1 MSAES
6 DPALDTLL
14 MPFDEGLLSWPE
26 NGVAFL
32 RARDGAALHTRP
44 RPGLM
49 CEQSFKPDAE
59 ALQRSGFELLE
70 PDETGVEPR
79 RYPLVLVLPP
89 RQRDEA
95 RALLAR
101 AMAMTAPGGRVVASV
116 PNTEGARSAEEDLRK
131 LAGAVGH
138 LSKHK
143 CRVFWTAPLPEVADP
158 AHEALAAQWR
168 SLDSV
173 RPIGDGRFVSR
184 PGVFAWDRID
194 PASRLL
200 AEHLPASLAGHAAD
214 LGAGFGYL
222 SVELLA
228 RCPAI
233 HTLDLYEAEGRA
245 LDLARRNL
253 SAEASRARLGF
264 HWHDVTGG
272 LPQQYDVIV
281 SNPPFHT
288 QSRADRPDIGRRFIA
303 VAAEALKPG
312 GRLWLVAN
320 RHLPYESV
328 LTEAFGSVR
337 TVAQQDG
344 FKIIEAV
351 KAMPTKPE
359 RAPKPF
365 DRVATRNQHR

>member
-14 MPFDEGLLSWPE
+14 LPFDEGLLPWPE
-26 NGVAFL
+26 GGAAFL
-32 RARDGAALHTRP
+32 RARDGAALHREP
-44 RPGLM
+44 RPGLV
-49 CEQSFKPDAE
+49 CEQSFKPDAQ
-59 ALQRSGFELLE
+59 ALQRAGFELLD
-70 PDETGVEPR
+70 PDAADAGTR

-101 AMAMTAPGGRVVASV
+101 ALAMTAPGGRVIASV
-116 PNTEGARSAEEDLRK
+116 ANTEGARSAEEDLRT

-143 CRVFWTAPLPEVADP
+143 CRVFWTAPMPEVADP
-158 AHEALAAQWR
+158 AQDALAAQWR
-168 SLDSV
+168 ALDAV

-200 AEHLPASLAGHAAD
+200 AEHLPADLAGHAAD

-228 RCPAI
+228 RCPGI
-233 HTLDLYEAEGRA
+233 HSLDLFEAEGRA

-253 SAEASRARLGF
+253 ASEAARARLGF
-264 HWHDVTGG
+264 HWHDVTAG
-272 LPQQYDVIV
+272 LPQQYDVII

-320 RHLPYESV
+320 RHLPYEAV
-328 LTEAFGSVR
+328 LTSSFGSVR
-337 TVAQQDG
+337 TVAQRDG

-351 KAMPTKPE
+351 KAMPSKKE

-365 DRVATRNQHR
+365 DRVAERNRHR